1 MRAADRPRH
10 RRRRSWT
17 APFLALALAVP
28 ALAALPAPTASAATA
43 AVTISSSVSSSS
55 VTSGSSVTVR
65 SSYLQGGK
73 AVTCC
78 SLRLQ
83 ERTSGAWRTVATLR
97 PSKGKVSRTVR
108 PTRTT
113 SYRFITAS
121 GRTVSPVR
129 TVTVRLAT
137 AASSKVTLSSK
148 ASASTVKPGT
158 KVSITG
164 YYRQGKLPISGYSVR
179 LQQRTT
185 GSWSTVRTVRPT
197 SKGALKA
204 TVSPTRTTQYRWTTT
219 SGKTVS
225 TARKVTVSKAK
236 SGVTVSSKA
245 SASKVVAGTSVK
257 LTSQYRSD
265 GVPVTC
271 CFLRVQAS
279 TSGTW
284 KTLRTLPPSSTGNY
298 TYRVTPKVTTSYRF
312 ITTSGKTVSTVRK
325 VTVTPRPSTPTPTPD
340 PTPTPT
346 PTPSPDP
353 TPDPTPEPPG
363 DTVPAAFSVAGKGFG
378 HGLGMSQFGAYGMA
392 RAGRTST
399 EILEHYFTA
408 TTVAT
413 RTLPTDVAV
422 QVIAKSDPDTLT
434 FAIDDGI
441 WRIRT
446 AAGTTARDKI
456 PSTTTGTLK
465 IVGGKPV
472 VVVGGTTYPAAS
484 ERGAT
489 LRLHWSGTSYYASAG
504 TPAVAS
510 LLRESGS
517 SATHGRYRH
526 GRLTVTVIDGH
537 LNVVNELR
545 FADEYLYGLGEM
557 PSSWP
562 QAALEAQAIAGRSY
576 AYAKVAAK
584 RRASCNCNVVDSTA
598 DQFFTGWNKENEGTN
613 AVWGARWKAA
623 VDAVTSGDKGRVV
636 LHDGVVATTYYS
648 SSTGGRTANS
658 EDVWSAKVPYIRSVD
673 DSWSQMAPGSL
684 VNTNRVWTVTL
695 SQAKAAQ
702 FFGLTG
708 IVRIEVTGR
717 WESGQARTMRA
728 TAADGRTAERTEKG
742 DTFRTALGLLGGWID
757 GVTPKV

>member
-10 RRRRSWT
+10 RRRRSWA
-17 APFLALALAVP
+17 APLLALALAVP
-28 ALAALPAPTASAATA
+28 ALAAVPAPTASAASGT
-43 AVTISSSVSSSS
+43 VTISSSVSSSS
-55 VTSGSSVTVR
+55 VTRGSSVTVR
-65 SSYLQGGK
+65 GDYRQGGR

-108 PTRTT
+108 PARTT
-113 SYRFITAS
+113 SYRFITTS

-129 TVTVRLAT
+129 TVTVRTST
-137 AASSKVTLSSK
+137 AASAKVTLSSK
-148 ASASTVKPGT
+148 ASASTVRSGT

-164 YYRQGKLPISGYSVR
+164 SYRQGTAPISRYSVR

-197 SKGALKA
+197 SKGSLRA
-204 TVSPTRTTQYRWTTT
+204 TVSPTRTTQYRWTTM

-225 TARKVTVSKAK
+225 KVRKVTVSKAA
-236 SGVTVSSKA
+236 SGVTVSSKV
-245 SASKVVAGTSVK
+245 SSSKVVAGTSVT
-257 LTSQYRSD
+257 LTSRYRSD
-265 GVPVTC
+265 GTPVTC

-298 TYRVTPKVTTSYRF
+298 TYRVTPEVTTSYRF

-325 VTVTPRPSTPTPTPD
+325 VTVTPRPTTPD

-346 PTPSPDP
+346 PTPTPDP
-353 TPDPTPEPPG
+353 TPDPTPAPPG

-392 RAGRTST
+392 KAGRTST

-408 TTVAT
+408 TNVAT
-413 RTLPTDVAV
+413 RTLPKDVAV
-422 QVIAKSDPDTLT
+422 QVIARSDPDTLT
-434 FAIDDGI
+434 FAIDDGV

-456 PSTTTGTLK
+456 PSTKSGTLK

-472 VVVGGTTYPAAS
+472 VVVDGTTYPKSS

-489 LRLHWSGTSYYASAG
+489 LRLHWSGTSYYASSG
-504 TPAVAS
+504 TPAVAR

-517 SATHGRYRH
+517 PATHGRYRH

-576 AYAKVAAK
+576 AYAKVDAK
-584 RRASCNCNVVDSTA
+584 RRTSCNCNVVDSTA
-598 DQFFTGWNKENEGTN
+598 DQFFTGWLKESEGTN
-613 AVWGARWKAA
+613 AVWGNRWKAA
-623 VDAVTSGDKGRVV
+623 VDAVTAGDKGRVV

-658 EDVWSAKVPYIRSVD
+658 EDVWSAKLPYIRSVD
-673 DSWSQMAPGSL
+673 DSWSQKAPGSL

-695 SQAKAAQ
+695 SQARAAS
-702 FFGLTG
+702 FFGLTD
-708 IVRIEVTGR
+708 IVRIDVTDR

-728 TAADGRTAERTEKG
+728 TTADGRTAERTEKG

-757 GVTPKV
+757 GVTPKD